1 MIYSRRNQSAFTI
14 IELLVVIVV
23 IAILAAV
30 TIVAYTGITQKA
42 IASALQ
48 SDLTSAQKQLKL
60 YYVDNGSYPEDL
72 ILQNG
77 TTTYCP
83 TPEDT
88 RYCVKA
94 SPGNTFNYASEEPY
108 STFTLTATSG
118 SLSYYITQDLGPVA
132 GAPVDPD
139 WLTIGT
145 QTWAK
150 ANLNVGTMVT
160 GVTAQ
165 TNNSIVEK
173 YCSDDNSAN
182 CTTYGGLYQWDE
194 MMQYVTTEGVQGICP
209 TGSHIPSDNDWKILE
224 MQLGMSQGDAD
235 ATGWRGTDQG
245 TQLKTGGTSGLNMPL
260 AAYRGGG
267 GFFDGLLVV
276 TDLGSS
282 SESDGANAWRRWIDV
297 YSATVYR
304 TPDVKGTGF
313 SVRCLKN

>member
-1 MIYSRRNQSAFTI
+1 
-14 IELLVVIVV
+14 V

-108 STFTLTATSG
+108 STFTLTATNTAS
-118 SLSYYITQDLGPVA
+118 STTYSITDNTSPELVA
-132 GAPVDPD
+132 EEDPFLD
-139 WLTIGT
+139 WITIGT
-145 QTWAK
+145 QTWDHE
-150 ANLNVGTMVT
+150 NLNVGTMIT
-160 GVTAQ
+160 GATEQ
-165 TNNSIVEK
+165 TDNSTVEK
-173 YCSDDNSAN
+173 YCYDNNSAN
-182 CTTYGGLYQWDE
+182 CTTYGGLYQWNE
-194 MMQYVTTEGVQGICP
+194 AMQYVTTEGVQGICP